1 MQWWCAARDV
11 AWEWVWRPYPGVWLF
26 LLALVALYARVRRA
40 APADAS
46 APRRTAAFAAGIL
59 LLWAALDWPI
69 GALGAG
75 YLASAH
81 MLQFLLIAL
90 AAPPLLLLGVPHGV
104 RARLARQHA
113 ARWIGAVT
121 QPLLALLL
129 FNAVVIA
136 THLPV
141 VTDTLM
147 RTQPGSFAIDTLWLA
162 AGLIY
167 WWPVIVDVP
176 RRPRFSPPVRMG
188 YLFASMVFM
197 TAPGAM
203 LTFNDLPIYGIYEL
217 APPMGLLSPVDDQR
231 VAGILMKLGGGAIT
245 WTAIAILFVRWNR
258 EENRLL
264 ARDLQ
269 RVATAG
275 TGGSA

>member
-1 MQWWCAARDV
+1 MKNV
-11 AWEWVWRPYPGVWLF
+11 
-26 LLALVALYARVRRA
+26 LAI
-40 APADAS
+40 
-46 APRRTAAFAAGIL
+46 AAGIV

-90 AAPPLLLLGVPHGV
+90 AAPPLLLLGVPHAA
-104 RARLARQHA
+104 RAMLARQSVA
-113 ARWIGAVT
+113 TWIGALT

-147 RTQPGSFAIDTLWLA
+147 RTQAGSFAIDTLWLA
-162 AGLIY
+162 AGLLY